1 MARLFADRRDLEEL
15 RRLAHLFDE
24 PPGGHAPA
32 ECAPACDVV
41 ETAETIEIVM
51 DLPGVPQDAVKIVVT
66 RGTVVIAGRKLPPVC
81 AHGEAAF
88 HLAERSFGRFV
99 RVIRLAGALD
109 SGRASATLAA
119 GELRVVLPRIAE
131 RRGRDIP
138 IAIAPG
144 PAR

>member
-1 MARLFADRRDLEEL
+1 MARLFADRRDLEDL

-24 PPGGHAPA
+24 PGSHGSA

-41 ETAETIEIVM
+41 ETAETVEILM
-51 DLPGVPQDAVKIVVT
+51 DLPGIQQEAVKIVMT
-66 RGTVVIAGRKLPPVC
+66 RGTVVIAGKKLPPTC

-99 RVIRLAGALD
+99 RVIRLAGAFD
-109 SGRASATLAA
+109 AGRASATLAA
-119 GELRVVLPRIAE
+119 GELRIVLPRIAE

-144 PAR
+144 PSR